1 MVKLIQQGS
10 AYRTYSPED
19 CPYESII
26 VDVTHRCNMACRNC
40 YIPNRTI
47 PDLDAEWLS
56 TIFAKL
62 PRGKFIRLVGAEPTM
77 RDDLPDLIR
86 DIRAHKHHPILL
98 TNGLKFVDRA
108 YIRDLKKAGLQI
120 VYLSM
125 NGGFSDELYYSIDS
139 MRCAK
144 QKSLAFEN
152 LKAEHIFTSIGM
164 IIVRGINE
172 HAVGPLLDAL
182 HSARNVREFHLRSVG
197 AIGRYMKTKSLDLD
211 ELLDVF
217 SAASGIPAASIDARQ
232 RTASSHDFRFN
243 RLRIQLTQWP
253 DLGSVTRGRLTQD
266 GMVAPAFEHQLENE
280 GGY

>member
-1 MVKLIQQGS
+1 MVTTIQQRT
-10 AYRTYSPED
+10 AYLTYSPED
-19 CPYESII
+19 CPFETIF
-26 VDVTHRCNMACRNC
+26 VDVTHKCNMACLNC

-47 PDLDAEWLS
+47 PDLDAKWLS
-56 TIFAKL
+56 TIFARL
-62 PRGKFIRLVGAEPTM
+62 PRGRYIRIVGAEPTM

-86 DIRAHKHHPILL
+86 DVRAHGHHPIVL
-98 TNGLKFVDRA
+98 TNGLKFVNRD
-108 YIRDLKKAGLQI
+108 YIRELKKAGLQI

-144 QKSLAFEN
+144 QKTLAFEN
-152 LKAEHIFTSIGM
+152 LKAEHMFTSIGM

-172 HAVGPLLDAL
+172 HAVAPMLEAIR
-182 HSARNVREFHLRSVG
+182 SARNVRELHLRSVG
-197 AIGRYMKTKSLDLD
+197 ALGRYMNTKSLNLD

-217 SAASGIPAASIDARQ
+217 SAASGVPAASIDTRE
-232 RTASSHDFRFN
+232 RTVSSHDFRFG

-253 DLGSVTRGRLTQD
+253 DLGSLTRGRLTQD
-266 GMVAPAFEHQLENE
+266 GMIAQAFEHTLENE